1 MKRASLFKS
10 AESTVSTFVNNLT
23 LQEIDTKA
31 NRILQTSKNTK
42 CDMPFT
48 GQRQH
53 SLSTSGVSHTLQTQ
67 EVKSLTFFA
76 P

>member
-1 MKRASLFKS
+1 MKKASSLRVLNPPC
-10 AESTVSTFVNNLT
+10 TTFIKTLT
-23 LQEIDTKA
+23 LQEIDTKT
-31 NRILQTSKNTK
+31 NRVLETSKNTK

-67 EVKSLTFFA
+67 EVKS
-76 P
+76 